1 MSNNIPRQKLLS
13 LKSKLMYE
21 ADREEDFCEV
31 DAIQTI
37 LENYVIVPKER
48 VLDYLQFETID
59 VQCNRS
65 QRKVRFVFTISKEGT
80 DKIMHNE
87 QCLKI
92 IDEELKKEIIACLEL
107 G

>member
-1 MSNNIPRQKLLS
+1 MSNNIPRQRLLI
-13 LKSKLMYE
+13 LKSKLMYK
-21 ADREEDFCEV
+21 ADREEEFCDV

-37 LENYVIVPKER
+37 LEDYVIVPKER
-48 VLDYLQFETID
+48 VLDCLQFETID

-65 QRKVRFVFTISKEGT
+65 QRKVRFVFSTIKEGT

-92 IDEELKKEIIACLEL
+92 IDEELKKEIIAYLEL